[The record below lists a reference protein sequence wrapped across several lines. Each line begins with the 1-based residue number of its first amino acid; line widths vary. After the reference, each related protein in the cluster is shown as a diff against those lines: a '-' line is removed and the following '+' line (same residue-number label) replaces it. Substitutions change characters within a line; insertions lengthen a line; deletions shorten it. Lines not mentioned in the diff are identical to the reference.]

1 MVLIPSIVDRDAPSK
16 VVPLFKRLAEQRA
29 QFEGMYK
36 DGVIDRL
43 VVFEQPQKR
52 VTTDPE
58 DPPQDAGNDPKMA
71 GPLRNGTLTPMNE
84 VAVNPDGAGIEVVL
98 RAERS
103 DTDRRNLWAHLD
115 EEGNL
120 HIDGQDLGSG
130 TALVSSDGEYEWFE
144 TIRAEHL
151 PRLLLLLGGAPG
163 DDLLELLED
172 RWSGSN
178 SYVLEGLLR
187 RCDIPIER
195 FVY

>member
-1 MVLIPSIVDRDAPSK
+1 MVPDSFEVPGPNEAFEMVLIPSIVDRDAPSK

-52 VTTDPE
+52 VTTNPE
-58 DPPQDAGNDPKMA
+58 DPAHDADDDPKMA

-103 DTDRRNLWAHLD
+103 DTDRR
-115 EEGNL
+115 
-120 HIDGQDLGSG
+120 DL
-130 TALVSSDGEYEWFE
+130 
-144 TIRAEHL
+144 
-151 PRLLLLLGGAPG
+151 
-163 DDLLELLED
+163 
-172 RWSGSN
+172 
-178 SYVLEGLLR
+178 
-187 RCDIPIER
+187 
-195 FVY
+195 